1 MLATCDIQPPDEA
14 FENTQSHHLLLV
26 DSEEEEYNLKH
37 SSFYLHKGVMYTVH
51 GILTFI
57 KRLTGLCLQSLHHC
71 FVAWAKPDT
80 TSLQASDAD
89 RPGP

>member
-1 MLATCDIQPPDEA
+1 VLATCDIQPPDEA
-14 FENTQSHHLLLV
+14 FENTQSHHLLLA

-57 KRLTGLCLQSLHHC
+57 KRLTGLCRRVAPPLLRCLDKTGHHL
-71 FVAWAKPDT
+71 A
-80 TSLQASDAD
+80 
-89 RPGP
+89 PGFGR